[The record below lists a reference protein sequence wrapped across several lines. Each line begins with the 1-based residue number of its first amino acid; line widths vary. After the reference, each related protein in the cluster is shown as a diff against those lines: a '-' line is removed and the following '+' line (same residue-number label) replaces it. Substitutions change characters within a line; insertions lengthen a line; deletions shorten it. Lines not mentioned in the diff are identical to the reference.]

1 MRGAKIQPCPL
12 IRNLRHWWRGMPPRS
27 LNSPDGEQQ
36 EEYSTLLVW
45 LHNQVQTGEPSEAIL
60 GDCLLYFEQFASI
73 AA

>member
-1 MRGAKIQPCPL
+1 
-12 IRNLRHWWRGMPPRS
+12 MPPRS